1 MEALNAQPQIKP
13 VKEICRYIPREYTNV
28 ITREGLNGI
37 VYAGELAAIAYKGKS
52 SKHAWHYSF
61 KTVQQMNAVIE
72 EFFSDITKH
81 QKRITD
87 RKEQKKNFVTS
98 LQPGDILYTSWGY
111 EQTNTE
117 FFQVLTV
124 KGNTVTVR
132 EISSTVTE
140 NGFMS
145 GYAVPVKNAFLDDKP
160 VLTRRVI
167 PGLRTSTRSDSIKID
182 NVRYAWIADREK
194 YYVSWYG

>member
-1 MEALNAQPQIKP
+1 MEALNAQTQTSP
-13 VKEICRYIPREYTNV
+13 VKALSRYVPREYTNV

-37 VYAGELAAIAYKGKS
+37 VYAGGLAAIAYKGKS

-61 KTVQQMNAVIE
+61 KNAQQMDTIIE
-72 EFFSDITKH
+72 EFFSDIAKH

-87 RKEQKKNFVTS
+87 RREQKKNFVTC

-132 EISSTVTE
+132 EISATITE
-140 NGFMS
+140 RGFMS
-145 GYAVPVKNAFLDDKP
+145 GYAVPVKNAFIENKP

-182 NVRYAWIADREK
+182 DVRYAWIADREK